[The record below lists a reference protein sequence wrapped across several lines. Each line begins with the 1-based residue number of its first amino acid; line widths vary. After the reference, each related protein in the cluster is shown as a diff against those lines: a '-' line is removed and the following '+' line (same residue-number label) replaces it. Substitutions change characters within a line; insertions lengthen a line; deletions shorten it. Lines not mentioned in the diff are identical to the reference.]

1 MSNSNGIIKCP
12 HCFKVFFDAGKD
24 ECPFCGKCLYDFK
37 DIFGDI
43 FGNQNNPFQDFTNQG
58 ESDGLY

>member
-12 HCFKVFFDAGKD
+12 NCQKIFFNNENDI
-24 ECPFCGKCLYDFK
+24 CPFCKKSLNKLPDV
-37 DIFGDI
+37 FGDI

-58 ESDGLY
+58 ENDA